1 MQAIGFIAVFAGAV
15 AALSGISVFLY
26 SALPEGLLAYAERHG
41 RFQGLRVQETLA
53 NGTKAGR
60 PPVGRQMA
68 LAE

>member
-1 MQAIGFIAVFAGAV
+1 MQAIGFITLFVGGV
-15 AALSGISVFLY
+15 AAVSAMSAFLY
-26 SALPEGLLAYAERHG
+26 SALPEAVLAYAERHG

-60 PPVGRQMA
+60 PPVRRQLA

>member
-1 MQAIGFIAVFAGAV
+1 MQAIGFIALFAGGV
-15 AALSGISVFLY
+15 AALSVLSAFLY
-26 SALPEGLLAYAERHG
+26 SALPESMLAYAERHG

>member
-1 MQAIGFIAVFAGAV
+1 MQAIGFISLFVGGA
-15 AALSGISVFLY
+15 AALTAMSVFLY
-26 SALPEGLLAYAERHG
+26 SALPETVLAHAERHG

-53 NGTKAGR
+53 GGTKAGR